1 MLTITGKPVYG
12 AISIGPLALFHR
24 NTISTAVRTITDP
37 EAEVQRL
44 LEDGNCRSRM
54 LADYAEV
61 RERLGGTG
69 ASDAVAEAMVTEL
82 HKTLY

>member
-37 EAEVQRL
+37 EAEVQRFL
-44 LEDGNCRSRM
+44 S
-54 LADYAEV
+54 V
-61 RERLGGTG
+61 STG
-69 ASDAVAEAMVTEL
+69 RGCGPVGAII
-82 HKTLY
+82 